1 MRWLLEIL
9 KSIFCK
15 SVNKRYLRIH
25 GDNIVECERTLLLL
39 SQAFGKEV
47 RLIPDSFLYMP
58 VYELAINDKDVL
70 QIDLLAGHGRWGADI
85 ATALMDNGGV
95 LREGADSY
103 VTEIENGKETILLA
117 MEYCSALPAGNNAWQ
132 RNGRAYSSILAGVP
146 YLYYAE
152 IGGVELDEN
161 RAVKAPRFPNPVVPF
176 SYLTTTKR
184 MNAFCVPVYTTHP
197 SITEELNNKFQSV
210 FGYTDSLEIVK
221 GTILKTDY
229 SKAIT
234 TLTQKALTLVTL
246 LANERR
252 TADTLRNDEW
262 KSLLTAQSSG
272 EWLKNNSSQLV
283 WKKKT
288 ADKVQVS
295 NTFRQ
300 LFASVLAFECLT
312 VGAKDLPICL
322 IPENERSEFEALLK
336 RLYPAMPFAFDR
348 NKQLAVVWVTG
359 FKSHGDDSRPD
370 RGLTPLARMV
380 LGNDTDI
387 LTVVYGPAKQSTWQA
402 FINSPTQIAK
412 DNGLWQSI
420 MNIADYI
427 LVDSATCSTKLFYKT
442 NAKIKE
448 NPAAIVFPYKKPNIV
463 FSEHDTDSAIHQIF
477 SRKEKLGI
485 YESLCNPP
493 GGDWSGISY
502 FENHTNEYRWTS
514 LPRVSAVGGKRP
526 DHIIQLMGKSQN
538 IFLSIESKQKGKELE
553 ANIGVNLKTY
563 INDLFQNLPTA
574 HKTATQ
580 DWRLFDK
587 DTLSIKDY
595 SIVSIGAFIYV
606 SKADMQTQLQRGKLD
621 IIFAFEFGKETGL
634 HILSNANGDFI
645 KDLLKQ
651 ISVGMQWIKV
661 HIH

>member
-1 MRWLLEIL
+1 MKWLLEKI
-9 KSIFCK
+9 KSIFCR
-15 SVNKRYLRIH
+15 NMNNRYLRIH

-47 RLIPDSFLYMP
+47 RLLPDSSLYMP
-58 VYELAINDKDVL
+58 VYELAINDKVTL
-70 QIDLLAGHGRWGADI
+70 QIDLLAGHGRWGVDI
-85 ATALMDNGGV
+85 ATALMESGGV
-95 LREGADSY
+95 LREGVDSY
-103 VTEIENGKETILLA
+103 ITEIINGQEIILLA

-161 RAVKAPRFPNPVVPF
+161 RAVKTPRFPNPVVPF

-197 SITEELNNKFQSV
+197 SITEALNNKFQSV

-221 GTILKTDY
+221 GIILKTDY
-229 SKAIT
+229 SNAII
-234 TLTQKALTLVTL
+234 TLIHKALSLVTL

-252 TADTLRNDEW
+252 TTDTLRNDEW
-262 KSLLTAQSSG
+262 GSLLNAQSSS
-272 EWLKNNSSQLV
+272 EWLTNNSTHLI

-288 ADKVQVS
+288 ADKVHVS
-295 NTFRQ
+295 NTFKQ
-300 LFASVLAFECLT
+300 LITSVLAFDCLT

-322 IPENERSEFEALLK
+322 IPDNRRANFETLLK
-336 RLYPAMPFAFDR
+336 GLYPIIQFSFDKK
-348 NKQLAVVWVTG
+348 KQLAVVWVTG
-359 FKSHGDDSRPD
+359 FKPRGNDSRPD

-380 LGNDTDI
+380 LGNDTEI
-387 LTVVYGPAKQSTWQA
+387 LTVIYGPAKQSTWQA
-402 FINSPTQIAK
+402 FINSPAQIAK

-420 MNIADYI
+420 INIADCI
-427 LVDSATCSTKLFYKT
+427 LIDSATCTDKMFYKT
-442 NAKIKE
+442 NAKRKE
-448 NPAAIVFPYKKPNIV
+448 NPAPIIFPYQKQNIV

-502 FENHTNEYRWTS
+502 FENATNEYRWTS
-514 LPRVSAVGGKRP
+514 LPRVSVVGGKRP
-526 DHIIQLMGKSQN
+526 DHIIQLMGETKD
-538 IFLSIESKQKGKELE
+538 IFLSIESKQKGKDLE
-553 ANIGVNLKTY
+553 DNIGVNLKTY
-563 INDLFQNLPTA
+563 INDLFKNLPTA
-574 HKTATQ
+574 YKTATQ

-587 DTLSIKDY
+587 DNFNIKQY
-595 SIVSIGAFIYV
+595 SIVPIGAFIYTND
-606 SKADMQTQLQRGKLD
+606 KDLQTQLGRGKLG
-621 IIFAFEFGKETGL
+621 IVFAFEFGKETVL
-634 HILSNANGDFI
+634 HILSNTDGDFI
-645 KDLLKQ
+645 KKLLKQ
-651 ISVGMQWIKV
+651 ICVGMQGVKI